1 MRSALRDFA
10 VLLLGAVIGVIGSQK
25 PEFAPGLAL
34 VAFIFFL
41 LYFLSGLPPL
51 RRRVGFLRTQDDENE
66 ILRVLL
72 GGHLRAGN
80 ALVSEVVTLTDQAER
95 LADVKKRAG
104 AWARVVLNDLE
115 KHRPGWGDLFNDDTF
130 GAQYMS
136 QYGERDKI
144 RNWLERRLAKLGD
157 LVRQL

>member
-1 MRSALRDFA
+1 MS
-10 VLLLGAVIGVIGSQK
+10 LGCFLGPCVAVIGSKQ
-25 PEFAPGLAL
+25 PELAPGLAL
-34 VAFIFFL
+34 VAALFFL

-51 RRRVGFLRTQDDENE
+51 RRRVEFLRTQDDKNE

-72 GGHLRAGN
+72 GGHLGAGN
-80 ALVSEVVTLTDQAER
+80 TLISEVVTLTDQADR
-95 LADVKKRAG
+95 LADVEKRAV
-104 AWARVVLNDLE
+104 AWASVVLNDLE
-115 KHRPGWGDLFNDDTF
+115 KHRPGWGELFKDDTF

-136 QYGERDKI
+136 QYSERDKI